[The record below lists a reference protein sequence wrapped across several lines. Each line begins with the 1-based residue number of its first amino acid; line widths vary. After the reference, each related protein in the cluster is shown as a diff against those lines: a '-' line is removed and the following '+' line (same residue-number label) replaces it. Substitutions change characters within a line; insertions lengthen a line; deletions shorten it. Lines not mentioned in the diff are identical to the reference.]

1 MRPDSGIQADAFDD
15 LPGIQAA
22 HLRVG
27 IQLIEKADAQRQIG
41 ICKKLHRLRFRGMG
55 DQRRDLLPNG
65 AFLQKLHEP
74 FGIRPS
80 FFMIRRNAD
89 DDAGRIEI
97 VIQRMA
103 LSQKLRTEQNTV
115 RPVFFPNRSSIAH
128 GNRGFDNHDGL
139 RIHPQHRLDHRL
151 HRGGIKIVLL
161 RIVIGRSG
169 NDDEIRLS
177 VRLIPIQSGDQIE
190 RFFRKIFL
198 NLLIP
203 DR

>member
-1 MRPDSGIQADAFDD
+1 MRPDSGIQADAFND

-27 IQLIEKADAQRQIG
+27 IQLVEKADAQRQIG

-55 DQRRDLLPNG
+55 DQRRDILLNG

-74 FGIRPS
+74 FGIHPS

-103 LSQKLRTEQNTV
+103 PLAKT
-115 RPVFFPNRSSIAH
+115 
-128 GNRGFDNHDGL
+128 
-139 RIHPQHRLDHRL
+139 
-151 HRGGIKIVLL
+151 
-161 RIVIGRSG
+161 
-169 NDDEIRLS
+169 
-177 VRLIPIQSGDQIE
+177 
-190 RFFRKIFL
+190 
-198 NLLIP
+198 P
-203 DR
+203 D